1 MDQTEACQLTGRTAM
16 TALLRRFVRNEG
28 AATAI
33 EYGLIAGLIAVAI
46 ITGLTGISSGM
57 NTNFNTIVTKL
68 MP

>member
-1 MDQTEACQLTGRTAM
+1 MI
-16 TALLRRFVRNEG
+16 ALLRRFVRDEG

-57 NTNFNTIVTKL
+57 NTNFNTIVAKL
-68 MP
+68 VP

>member
-1 MDQTEACQLTGRTAM
+1 M
-16 TALLRRFVRNEG
+16 TALLRRFVRDEG

-46 ITGLTGISSGM
+46 ITSLTGISTAMS
-57 NTNFNTIVTKL
+57 TNFNTIVAKL